1 MNALAKISKEE
12 NEKMI
17 DIIEGINALKV
28 LTKTLADNEVY
39 EKNSEMYEKIKND
52 LKVSMSEYRNTW
64 RNIIEKYGLDPE
76 KGDNYVLNFDDCS
89 VCYIENQ

>member
-12 NEKMI
+12 NEKML
-17 DIIEGINALKV
+17 DIIEDINALKV

-39 EKNSEMYEKIKND
+39 EKNSKMYDKIKND
-52 LKVSMSEYRNTW
+52 LKVSMSEYRNIW

-76 KGDNYVLNFDDCS
+76 KGDNYVLNFDDRS